1 MVGCMKIYLTE
12 IFGLDSGV
20 KWRDVDRVME
30 LI

>member
-1 MVGCMKIYLTE
+1 MSDCKKIYLTGW
-12 IFGLDSGV
+12 IGLDSGV